1 MTLRRIATSGL
12 VLAILALV
20 LGAPEPA
27 VSEDGAAASPTAV
40 IPTTSPLAKIKEG
53 MDSNEV
59 TKILGEPTS
68 TGRHVTGKA
77 FIPFYFGTD
86 AVKTEWRYKN
96 LGRVIFSKGSFSCP
110 RWNTI
115 PTRPARIAELGGTTL
130 DFHRWF
136 CSRIQTAGR
145 VFRNQGDARDG
156 RSHS

>member
-12 VLAILALV
+12 VLAILAPV

-53 MDSNEV
+53 MDSDEV

-68 TGRHVTGKA
+68 SGRHLTGKA

-96 LGRVIFSKGSFSCP
+96 LGRVIFSKGSFS
-110 RWNTI
+110 
-115 PTRPARIAELGGTTL
+115 A
-130 DFHRWF
+130 
-136 CSRIQTAGR
+136 
-145 VFRNQGDARDG
+145 
-156 RSHS
+156 SHVSAVEDDPHETGADR

>member
-12 VLAILALV
+12 VLAILAPV

-27 VSEDGAAASPTAV
+27 VSEDGAAASSTEV

-53 MDSNEV
+53 MDSDEV

-68 TGRHVTGKA
+68 SGRHLTGKA

-96 LGRVIFSKGSFSCP
+96 LGRVNFSKGSFS
-110 RWNTI
+110 
-115 PTRPARIAELGGTTL
+115 ARRAEVISLHYPGSAT
-130 DFHRWF
+130 D
-136 CSRIQTAGR
+136 C
-145 VFRNQGDARDG
+145 
-156 RSHS
+156 